1 MRTASLI
8 VVAAL
13 ALAAP
18 AAAADSLQVGRV
30 DTSDYPTTR
39 YSVVTPTPSSTAPRV
54 LENGE
59 PVVGFAAENLG
70 RAKSIALLIDRSRS
84 MNGAAFENAV
94 SAARSFIASKPPAD
108 RVMLIGF
115 GRQAVRLTG
124 FSSATI
130 DTDAALES
138 LAVDRKQG
146 TALYDAISLGS
157 RALADEPFA
166 GRVLIVLTD
175 GDDVSSRATL
185 AKAAAQAKRAGASV
199 YAIGIEGE
207 DFSPAAL
214 TEIAAA
220 TGGAYFPASS
230 SSAVADAYS
239 AIAEQLRRTWRI
251 TYLSA
256 ARPGDTVD
264 LKTTFAGFGSH
275 ETEVRMPGDA
285 SSALVKP
292 GAGSKLIPGFVY
304 ENNLGTMLLALLM
317 GSITIIAAGLLM
329 ATPGGT
335 RLRRRIEPHTLETRK
350 RRAKMGPRERF
361 AAASGML
368 SATEKSLAHMGFWKK
383 LHRQIERA
391 DLPLRTVE
399 FFYICVGSAFLFAFV
414 SAVAAASPAVSI
426 LALFAGGLLPVAF
439 LSFKAK
445 RRLNAIEDQL
455 PDILITIAASLK
467 AGHSFRQ
474 GLQAVVDEGQPPAS
488 DEFKRVLTETSLGRP
503 MDDALAEMSER
514 IGSKNLDFVI
524 TAVTIQ
530 RQVGG
535 SLAGIFDMVADAVR
549 ERQQFMRKI
558 KGLTAMGRM
567 SAYVLIGLPFFLAG
581 MFTLI
586 NPQYMAPLWGT
597 SAGHKIIFSGLVMMA
612 IGSLL
617 LKKIVNFK
625 G

>member
-1 MRTASLI
+1 M
-8 VVAAL
+8 
-13 ALAAP
+13 
-18 AAAADSLQVGRV
+18 
-30 DTSDYPTTR
+30 
-39 YSVVTPTPSSTAPRV
+39 
-54 LENGE
+54 
-59 PVVGFAAENLG
+59 
-70 RAKSIALLIDRSRS
+70 
-84 MNGAAFENAV
+84 
-94 SAARSFIASKPPAD
+94 
-108 RVMLIGF
+108 
-115 GRQAVRLTG
+115 
-124 FSSATI
+124 
-130 DTDAALES
+130 
-138 LAVDRKQG
+138 
-146 TALYDAISLGS
+146 
-157 RALADEPFA
+157 
-166 GRVLIVLTD
+166 
-175 GDDVSSRATL
+175 
-185 AKAAAQAKRAGASV
+185 
-199 YAIGIEGE
+199 
-207 DFSPAAL
+207 
-214 TEIAAA
+214 AAA

-230 SSAVADAYS
+230 SSAVSDAYG

-264 LKTTFAGFGSH
+264 LKTTFAGFGLH
-275 ETEVRMPGDA
+275 ETEVQMPGDA

-317 GSITIIAAGLLM
+317 GSITIIAVGLIM

-350 RRAKMGPRERF
+350 RRARMGPRDASPPRPECSRRPRSRSRTW
-361 AAASGML
+361 ASGRSCTARSSGPT
-368 SATEKSLAHMGFWKK
+368 SAPDGRVLLHLRRQRLLVRLRVRGRRDIAHGE
-383 LHRQIERA
+383 HPGAAR
-391 DLPLRTVE
+391 
-399 FFYICVGSAFLFAFV
+399 GAF
-414 SAVAAASPAVSI
+414 
-426 LALFAGGLLPVAF
+426 LPVAF

-445 RRLNAIEDQL
+445 RRMNAIEEQL

-625 G
+625 VTA

>member
-18 AAAADSLQVGRV
+18 AVAADSLQVGRV
-30 DTSDYPTTR
+30 DTSDYPNVR
-39 YSVVTPTPSSTAPRV
+39 YSVVTPTPSSSAPAV

-84 MNGAAFENAV
+84 MNGAAFEDAV

-146 TALYDAISLGS
+146 TALRDAISLGS
-157 RALADEPFA
+157 RALADEPYA

-175 GDDVSSRATL
+175 GNDVSSRTTL
-185 AKAAAQAKRAGASV
+185 AKAAAQAKGAGASV

-207 DFSPAAL
+207 DFSPAEL

-239 AIAEQLRRTWRI
+239 AIAEQLRRTWRV

-256 ARPGDTVD
+256 ARPGERVD

-275 ETEVRMPGDA
+275 ETEVQMPGDA
-285 SSALVKP
+285 SSAIVKSN
-292 GAGSKLIPGFVY
+292 GGSKLIPGFVY
-304 ENNLGTMLLALLM
+304 DNNLGTMLLALLI
-317 GSITIIAAGLLM
+317 GSMTIIAVGLVM

-335 RLRRRIEPHTLETRK
+335 RLRQRIEPHTLETRK
-350 RRAKMGPRERF
+350 RRTRMGPRERF

-399 FFYICVGSAFLFAFV
+399 FFYICVGSGFVFAFV
-414 SAVAAASPAVSI
+414 SAVAATSPAVSI
-426 LALFAGGLLPVAF
+426 VALLGGAFLPVAF

-445 RRLNAIEDQL
+445 RRMNAIEEQL

-586 NPQYMAPLWGT
+586 NPAYMAPLWGT

>member
-1 MRTASLI
+1 M
-8 VVAAL
+8 
-13 ALAAP
+13 
-18 AAAADSLQVGRV
+18 
-30 DTSDYPTTR
+30 
-39 YSVVTPTPSSTAPRV
+39 
-54 LENGE
+54 
-59 PVVGFAAENLG
+59 
-70 RAKSIALLIDRSRS
+70 
-84 MNGAAFENAV
+84 
-94 SAARSFIASKPPAD
+94 
-108 RVMLIGF
+108 
-115 GRQAVRLTG
+115 
-124 FSSATI
+124 
-130 DTDAALES
+130 
-138 LAVDRKQG
+138 
-146 TALYDAISLGS
+146 
-157 RALADEPFA
+157 
-166 GRVLIVLTD
+166 
-175 GDDVSSRATL
+175 
-185 AKAAAQAKRAGASV
+185 
-199 YAIGIEGE
+199 
-207 DFSPAAL
+207 AL
-214 TEIAAA
+214 TELAPA
-220 TGGAYFPASS
+220 TGGSYFPASS

-239 AIAEQLRRTWRI
+239 AIAEQLKRTWRV

-256 ARPGDTVD
+256 ARPGDDVE
-264 LKTTFAGFGSH
+264 LRTTFPGFGSH
-275 ETEVRMPGDA
+275 ETQVRMPGDA
-285 SSALVKP
+285 SSAIVKP

-304 ENNLGTMLLALLM
+304 ENNLGTMLLALLV
-317 GSITIIAAGLLM
+317 GSMTIIAVGLVL

-350 RRAKMGPRERF
+350 RRTRMGPRERF

-383 LHRQIERA
+383 LHRLIERA

-399 FFYICVGSAFLFAFV
+399 FFYICVGSGFLFGLV
-414 SAVAAASPAVSI
+414 SAVAAASAPVSI
-426 LALFAGGLLPVAF
+426 IAMLAGAFLPVAF
-439 LSFKAK
+439 VSFKAK
-445 RRLNAIEDQL
+445 RRLSAIEDQL

-586 NPQYMAPLWGT
+586 NPAYMAPLWGT